1 MRQHRVAIVTPYGA
15 SARYD
20 NYAEFILAQVL
31 RERGWDARMY
41 TYAIRGIPTY
51 QKDLVYK
58 GVPTIRCRQ
67 RAGLSPKLFLSLLF
81 FRPDTVICFHPKN
94 LLMFTAMFSARA
106 LFARFIVEVV
116 GILHD
121 PYIVGDVDDPTNTM
135 RDNPALITSFL
146 GFLKRAGNEPMSGA
160 WKNYVLH
167 APTAH
172 ADTVIAINGYE
183 QELIRKIYGRTTE
196 RIYYAAPRGEGGE
209 AATPPRG
216 ADRIPHGFLFFI
228 GQIKRRK
235 GWNTALSALSA
246 LRKTGRAA
254 HLVFVTPDADT
265 SEPEAYAL
273 EQDVLQD
280 VTFLSSITN
289 EERRWLYAH
298 ARYVLVPSTYEGF
311 GLPVFEAFLAGK
323 PVCATD
329 IPVFREFLVDRRNAM
344 LSPVGDGEALARSVS
359 TLDADPALQE
369 RLRVSGMQTA
379 KEFSYERMVEA
390 HIKVFA

>member
-58 GVPTIRCRQ
+58 GVPTVRCRQ
-67 RAGLSPKLFLSLLF
+67 RAGFSPKLFLSLLF

-94 LLMFTAMFSARA
+94 LLMFTAMLSARA
-106 LFARFIVEVV
+106 LFVRFIVEVV

-121 PYIVGDVDDPTNTM
+121 PYIVSDVDDPTNTM

-146 GFLKRAGNEPMSGA
+146 GFLKCVGNESTSGA
-160 WKNYVLH
+160 WKNYILH
-167 APTAH
+167 APTAQ
-172 ADTVIAINGYE
+172 ADTIVAIND
-183 QELIRKIYGRTTE
+183 QERGLIRQIYGRKAE
-196 RIYYAAPRGEGGE
+196 RIYYATPREEDTQPE
-209 AATPPRG
+209 ASPRG
-216 ADRIPHGFLFFI
+216 ADKIPPGYLFFI
-228 GQIKRRK
+228 GQVKRRK
-235 GWNTALSALSA
+235 GWDTALAALA
-246 LRKTGRAA
+246 VLKRAGHA
-254 HLVFVTPDADT
+254 SHLVFVTPDADH
-265 SEPEAYAL
+265 SVAAAYA
-273 EQDVLQD
+273 EKEGIADD
-280 VTFLSSITN
+280 VTFLSAVTN
-289 EERRWLYAH
+289 EEKRWLYAH
-298 ARYVLVPSTYEGF
+298 SRYVLVPSTYEGF

-329 IPVFREFLVDRRNAM
+329 IPVFREFLVHGKNAM

-379 KEFSYERMVEA
+379 KEFGYERMVEA
-390 HIKVFA
+390 HIKVLA